1 MDLKQIT
8 VESAFFYL
16 FHHVKWGEPVP
27 KGLPLHGARIACDRL
42 HSGGRHR
49 ATYDWVENHWCLI
62 LWKLAG
68 LVCLEPQREQTVHRR
83 WCWTEVMRQL
93 QSRYFF
99 LSGKM
104 NSSQSQF
111 HTNRYDLE
119 FVRGVRT
126 PLRMIATG
134 DASPSSPMVLLV
146 SNIFMKPDI
155 STPKGHIIKG
165 HPEIEVSDGWY
176 RLKATIDLALA
187 RAVRKGIITI
197 GKKIAVSRAKVCH
210 SCGIV

>member
-1 MDLKQIT
+1 M
-8 VESAFFYL
+8 
-16 FHHVKWGEPVP
+16 
-27 KGLPLHGARIACDRL
+27 
-42 HSGGRHR
+42 
-49 ATYDWVENHWCLI
+49 
-62 LWKLAG
+62 
-68 LVCLEPQREQTVHRR
+68 
-83 WCWTEVMRQL
+83 
-93 QSRYFF
+93 
-99 LSGKM
+99 
-104 NSSQSQF
+104 
-111 HTNRYDLE
+111 
-119 FVRGVRT
+119 
-126 PLRMIATG
+126 RMIATG

-210 SCGIV
+210 SCRIV